1 MLVFAKYS
9 IFAVSKNVSFTF
21 AKMLTLQSF
30 TFNPFSENTYILY
43 GAQGKAF
50 LIDPGCA
57 IHSEQ
62 VKLRDF
68 IKEKGLTVE
77 KILLTHAH
85 IDHVFGLQWACDT
98 FALPVHLHPNEQ
110 EVLERNPLDARLF
123 GFDFPEFD
131 GDYVFVDEHTI
142 IHLEDTPITLRFVPG
157 HSPGSVAFYIESQHK
172 IISGDALFRRSIGRT
187 DLYKGDYDQLLHSI
201 RTQLLS
207 LPDATE
213 VYSGH
218 GAPTTIGEEKRLNP
232 FLQIQ

>member
-110 EVLERNPLDARLF
+110 EVLECNPLDARLF

-142 IHLEDTPITLRFVPG
+142 LHTRTFARECSLLYRKPTQDYLRRCAF
-157 HSPGSVAFYIESQHK
+157 SPKHRPY
-172 IISGDALFRRSIGRT
+172 R
-187 DLYKGDYDQLLHSI
+187 
-201 RTQLLS
+201 
-207 LPDATE
+207 P
-213 VYSGH
+213 
-218 GAPTTIGEEKRLNP
+218 
-232 FLQIQ
+232 LQGGL

>member
-1 MLVFAKYS
+1 
-9 IFAVSKNVSFTF
+9 
-21 AKMLTLQSF
+21 MLTLQSF

-77 KILLTHAH
+77 KILLTHA
-85 IDHVFGLQWACDT
+85 
-98 FALPVHLHPNEQ
+98 
-110 EVLERNPLDARLF
+110 RLF

-142 IHLEDTPITLRFVPG
+142 LHLEDTPITLRFVPG

-207 LPDATE
+207 LPDTTE